1 MARYQYD
8 ASPLSNDLATAIN
21 EHSAALDK
29 LIAAGSAVPS
39 VAYADGTL
47 TGVDPVEMTIVIPDH
62 ATQDLDFVLPFKGE
76 LIDAYVKKII
86 AAGGSF
92 ANTIQVKTALGAA
105 VITDA
110 MSLNGVAQGGIVRAA
125 NISDTAGAAVVN
137 ATGAFRVTQTK
148 AGGDASA
155 RLHLRWLVRA

>member
-29 LIAAGSAVPS
+29 LIAAGSSVPS

-76 LIDAYVKKII
+76 LIDAYVSGGRECHRGVSRDPDEGRRRRVCSPASSLARTRLI
-86 AAGGSF
+86 A
-92 ANTIQVKTALGAA
+92 
-105 VITDA
+105 
-110 MSLNGVAQGGIVRAA
+110 
-125 NISDTAGAAVVN
+125 
-137 ATGAFRVTQTK
+137 
-148 AGGDASA
+148 
-155 RLHLRWLVRA
+155 